1 MQGNDEKG
9 SVKKARKIR
18 EMVYT
23 ISFLRPIP
31 REIINSFF
39 YTSSLEFSFR
49 GVKIN
54 LILDERGGN
63 FVKQIM
69 FIGDES
75 QKLVNDLLNFLKA
88 RYSLRLDEIVW
99 SYEVYIEVEGDFN
112 IAKVLQ
118 IPSVLPLIG
127 SVTNC
132 GIVITNDPD
141 FKMMNRNFTT
151 IQIDKYIRI
160 IKRSQ
165 NFIDIISLL
174 NELEKLLDKVKT

>member
-9 SVKKARKIR
+9 SVKKVRKIR

-23 ISFLRPIP
+23 ISFLRSIP
-31 REIINSFF
+31 REIVNSFF
-39 YTSSLEFSFR
+39 STNSLEFNFK

-54 LILDERGGN
+54 LILDERDNN
-63 FVKQIM
+63 FIKQIM

-75 QKLVNDLLNFLKA
+75 QKLVNDLINFLKA

-99 SYEVYIEVEGDFN
+99 SYEVYLEIEGDFN
-112 IAKVLQ
+112 ITKGLQ

-127 SVTNC
+127 NVTNY

-151 IQIDKYIRI
+151 VQIDKYVKV

-165 NFIDIISLL
+165 NFIDIVNLL
-174 NELEKLLDKVKT
+174 NELEKLLDKIKI